1 MTDTI
6 DMNDVRLEYHAAV
19 DRFIP
24 DSLDIEHWVRRLR
37 AQLPHTRRR
46 KPIRRLAWTRS
57 RSTLGISWA
66 MDRVTAEFFAR
77 RHVYIAADAGPEIE
91 EVVIKALAPPT
102 AVLGMGHPD
111 VCDEGEILIDPS
123 RLEDVEHV
131 SKIRN
136 AEFSPEWVRSQKWFE
151 END

>member
-6 DMNDVRLEYHAAV
+6 DMNDVRLAYHAAV
-19 DRFIP
+19 ERFIP
-24 DSLDIEHWVRRLR
+24 DSLDTEHWVRRLR
-37 AQLPHTRRR
+37 TQLPHTRRR
-46 KPIRRLAWTRS
+46 KPLLVWR
-57 RSTLGISWA
+57 GQ
-66 MDRVTAEFFAR
+66 
-77 RHVYIAADAGPEIE
+77 AADRPLGSRGRWIASLLSSLIGGTHTSRPEAGQEIE
-91 EVVIKALAPPT
+91 VVVIRAVAPPT

>member
-24 DSLDIEHWVRRLR
+24 DSLDIEYRVRRVTAHQA
-37 AQLPHTRRR
+37 AQAAT
-46 KPIRRLAWTRS
+46 RLAWTGG

-77 RHVYIAADAGPEIE
+77 RHAYIAAEAGQEIE
-91 EVVIKALAPPT
+91 VVVIRAVAPPT

>member
-6 DMNDVRLEYHAAV
+6 DKNDVRMAYHAAV

-46 KPIRRLAWTRS
+46 KPVVVWRGQAADRP
-57 RSTLGISWA
+57 LGISWA
-66 MDRVTAEFFAR
+66 MDRGTAEFFAR
-77 RHVYIAADAGPEIE
+77 RHAYIAAEAGQEI
-91 EVVIKALAPPT
+91 EVVIIKAVAPPT

-131 SKIRN
+131 SKITN

-151 END
+151 ENE

>member
-1 MTDTI
+1 
-6 DMNDVRLEYHAAV
+6 
-19 DRFIP
+19 
-24 DSLDIEHWVRRLR
+24 
-37 AQLPHTRRR
+37 
-46 KPIRRLAWTRS
+46 
-57 RSTLGISWA
+57 
-66 MDRVTAEFFAR
+66 MDRVTAEFFDR
-77 RHVYIAADAGPEIE
+77 RTHTSRPEAGQEIE
-91 EVVIKALAPPT
+91 VVVIRAVAPPT